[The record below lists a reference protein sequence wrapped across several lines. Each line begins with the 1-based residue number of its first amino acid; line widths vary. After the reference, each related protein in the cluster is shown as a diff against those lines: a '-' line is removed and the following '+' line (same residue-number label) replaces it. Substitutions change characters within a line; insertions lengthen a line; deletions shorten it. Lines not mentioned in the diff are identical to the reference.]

1 MPAAEPTVREG
12 APSFYNAAADLV
24 GRNLPGRAAKMAFID
39 EQGSYTYGEVA
50 RRVDRCAGALQG
62 LGLAAEQRVV
72 LGLLDTIDFP
82 AAFLG
87 AIKAGIVPIPVNT
100 LFQPSDF
107 AFILD
112 DSRAKAAIVSA
123 ELLPA
128 YEEAARLA
136 GWRGRFIVSDPGGTL
151 DDAVP

>member
-1 MPAAEPTVREG
+1 MIAAEPTVREG

-39 EQGSYTYGEVA
+39 EQGSYTYGELA

-72 LGLLDTIDFP
+72 LGVVDTIDFP
-82 AAFLG
+82 TAFLG
-87 AIKAGIVPIPVNT
+87 AIKSGIVPIPVNT
-100 LFQPSDF
+100 LFQPLDY
-107 AFILD
+107 AFILA

-136 GWRGRFIVSDPGGTL
+136 SWTGQLVVSDPRG
-151 DDAVP
+151 